1 MNYNILFDPN
11 TIYDGYKVSC
21 RHKQKKL
28 RTLQFKENLIDNL
41 YDIQLDLLNE
51 CYLPGDFER
60 FKVFEPKERNIEAP
74 AFKDK
79 IVLHEITDNGLYHA
93 ITSSFIRNN
102 CSNQIHKGISDAMI
116 RVKHCLLRYYSKYH
130 TSNGWILKCDIHHFF
145 ASIDHDIIKEKLKRI
160 CIKFHIDKRIFD
172 LLCIYID
179 KTEGLPLGYQTSQLL
194 ALLMLNDLDH
204 YITEVRGFN
213 LYVRGMDDFIIIAHD
228 KKELQNLLLDIKV
241 QLDAIHLQLNDKT
254 NIFPISNGVDFLGYH
269 HYLTES
275 GAVVQKLRQS
285 SVKKVKQRIKD
296 WRYLFENHLISSQE
310 IKASFLAWD
319 AFAAYG
325 DTYELRR
332 NLADKV
338 EDMIHESITIH
349 RKYNSTRLQREARRQ
364 KQERC
369 IAENRRKKFEKD
381 SIESGYYHPEAFE
394 STLDESISSI
404 PEVKE
409 IIKDIKSKNDS
420 RPPNSSPYI
429 SNVLIP
435 IDDNDIS
442 NSSKTNSIMENNV
455 IDQNTKIEKSNS
467 KSIGNFSNSDST
479 LDEKKIDYDDY
490 LNTPPWE
497 ERT

>member
-11 TIYDGYKVSC
+11 TIYDSYKVSC

-28 RTLQFKENLIDNL
+28 RTLQFKENLLDNL

-51 CYLPGDFER
+51 CYTPGDFER

-93 ITSSFIRNN
+93 ITSAFIRNN
-102 CSNQIHKGISDAMI
+102 CSNQIDKGISDAMI
-116 RVKHCLLRYYSKYH
+116 RVKRCLLRYYSKYH

-228 KKELQNLLLDIKV
+228 KKELQNLLIDIRH
-241 QLDAIHLQLNDKT
+241 QLDGIHLELNEKT

-275 GAVVQKLRQS
+275 GAVIQKLRHS

-296 WRYLFENHLISSQE
+296 WRYLYENHLISSQE

-338 EDMIHESITIH
+338 ENLIHESITIH
-349 RKYNSTRLQREARRQ
+349 RKFNSTRHQREARRQ

-369 IAENRRKKFEKD
+369 IAENRRRQFEKD
-381 SIESGYYHPEAFE
+381 SVESGYYHPKAFE
-394 STLDESISSI
+394 EGSIEDIDSNSSYI
-404 PEVKE
+404 PEVKK
-409 IIKDIKSKNDS
+409 IISDIKDKNTS
-420 RPPNSSPYI
+420 RSPNSMPYI

-435 IDDNDIS
+435 IDDD
-442 NSSKTNSIMENNV
+442 SSDSIMENNAM
-455 IDQNTKIEKSNS
+455 DQNTKIENSNS
-467 KSIGNFSNSDST
+467 NSMDNISNSDSIS
-479 LDEKKIDYDDY
+479 DEKKIDYDDY

>member
-1 MNYNILFDPN
+1 MNYDILFDPD
-11 TIYDGYKVSC
+11 TIYDSYKVSC

-28 RTLQFKENLIDNL
+28 RTLQFKENLVDNL
-41 YDIQLDLLNE
+41 YDIQLDLRNE
-51 CYLPGDFER
+51 CYIPGDFER

-145 ASIDHDIIKEKLKRI
+145 ASIDHGIIKEKLKRI
-160 CIKFHIDKRIFD
+160 CIKFHIDKKIFD

-204 YITEVRGFN
+204 YITEVRGYN
-213 LYVRGMDDFIIIAHD
+213 LYVRGMDDFIIIAHT
-228 KKELQNLLLDIKV
+228 KKELQNLLSDIKV

-275 GAVVQKLRQS
+275 GAVVQKLRHS
-285 SVKKVKQRIKD
+285 SVKKVKQRVKD
-296 WRYLFENHLISSQE
+296 WRYLYENHLISAQD

-332 NLADKV
+332 KLADKV
-338 EDMIHESITIH
+338 ECIIHDSITIH

-364 KQERC
+364 KQERH
-369 IAENRRKKFEKD
+369 IAENRRRRFEKD
-381 SIESGYYHPEAFE
+381 SIESGSYIPEAF
-394 STLDESISSI
+394 DISSNDFDSSI
-404 PEVKE
+404 DTNEISDVK
-409 IIKDIKSKNDS
+409 SS
-420 RPPNSSPYI
+420 MPNI
-429 SNVLIP
+429 SNVLTP
-435 IDDNDIS
+435 ISDDEIVESYHSSIS
-442 NSSKTNSIMENNV
+442 RESILEKYTKDHNNKTETDTSVN
-455 IDQNTKIEKSNS
+455 KK
-467 KSIGNFSNSDST
+467 FSDSIPS
-479 LDEKKIDYDDY
+479 ENQKVYDDY